1 MILPRSGL
9 PAQGRQHSGRAVPTV
24 LRPCRLSRT
33 RDRQVVLYGSEARG
47 ESRPDSDI
55 DILLLLEGPVCV
67 WRERNRITS
76 ALYDVQLQVPQWHLS
91 LLPLD
96 LDEYRAQEFALLR
109 NARRE
114 GVLL

>member
-1 MILPRSGL
+1 MAERVI
-9 PAQGRQHSGRAVPTV
+9 
-24 LRPCRLSRT
+24 
-33 RDRQVVLYGSEARG
+33 DRQELLDRIKRNLEDLYSDRLKGVVLYGSEARG

-55 DILLLLEGPVCV
+55 DILVLLEGPVCV
-67 WRERNRITS
+67 WRERNRIIN
-76 ALYDVQLQVPQWHLS
+76 ALYDVQLQVPQRHLS

-96 LDEYRAQEFALLR
+96 LDEYSAQEFALLR